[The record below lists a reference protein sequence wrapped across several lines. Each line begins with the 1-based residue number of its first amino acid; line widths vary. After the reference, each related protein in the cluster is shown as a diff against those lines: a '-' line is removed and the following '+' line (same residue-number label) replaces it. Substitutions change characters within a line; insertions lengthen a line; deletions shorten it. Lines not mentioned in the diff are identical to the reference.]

1 MPRPNEET
9 MTQSAQ
15 AVRREA
21 LTEVTL
27 SPTRYVV
34 SFRQACLPRA
44 CRSGNFEPNR
54 DLVLNLK
61 AWKNPAPWTF
71 GNGPRTYGNLRPFH
85 YLNEDI
91 SIIKR
96 TPVNDRVSVELRA
109 DFLNIFNRIVFGLGR
124 AGTSMVRY

>member
-61 AWKNPAPWTF
+61 AWRIRLPGLLATAH
-71 GNGPRTYGNLRPFH
+71 GLTAICGPSLSQRGHFDYQAHARQ
-85 YLNEDI
+85 
-91 SIIKR
+91 
-96 TPVNDRVSVELRA
+96 
-109 DFLNIFNRIVFGLGR
+109 
-124 AGTSMVRY
+124 

>member
-1 MPRPNEET
+1 MREPARLSESELFWRKRKCARSESLIRQAKGGPHQRRNPMPRPNEET

-61 AWKNPAPWTF
+61 AW
-71 GNGPRTYGNLRPFH
+71 
-85 YLNEDI
+85 
-91 SIIKR
+91 
-96 TPVNDRVSVELRA
+96 
-109 DFLNIFNRIVFGLGR
+109 
-124 AGTSMVRY
+124 